1 MRTPLKGPLGDY
13 FGIEINDAG
22 ELCSL
27 PLLVDE
33 CAPDLAGLPDFIVRL
48 ITEVAWD
55 VELDCFESIA
65 RELADFYKTIE
76 GESVPTANIPVPSAA
91 DGGGGAGTATAVGAD
106 GDGEGRGWKWTM
118 EHRIFPA
125 MRGMFQPSA
134 QLSAAAAIVQIADLH
149 QLYKVFERC

>member
-1 MRTPLKGPLGDY
+1 
-13 FGIEINDAG
+13 
-22 ELCSL
+22 
-27 PLLVDE
+27 VDE

-76 GESVPTANIPVPSAA
+76 GESAPTAATPAPSAA
-91 DGGGGAGTATAVGAD
+91 DDGGGAGTTAGSAAAVGAD
-106 GDGEGRGWKWTM
+106 GNGEGRGWKWTM